1 MVLRRIFFILLLFPL
16 LTSCQRKGEETASI
30 KIQFPTAQ
38 SFGKVGTLSTISAA
52 NICYV
57 VNVLGSGITEQNKSC
72 DVKRGITAG
81 SVAPGSELS
90 ITVPSGS
97 NRTVEIYGI
106 LRNSPSE
113 PCPAAQTNWP
123 VPLTRVYFLG
133 KLNNVEVRPPTTTVD
148 ITITLPDSS
157 QNLISQLSLPG
168 SCVASTITEKS
179 GRIFASAELS
189 TSLVNGY
196 KKVSHISFK
205 TEDQIRTSTGGY
217 KIKNT
222 AVEGL

>member
-1 MVLRRIFFILLLFPL
+1 MVLCRIFFILLCSTILI
-16 LTSCQRKGEETASI
+16 SCQRKGEETASI

-38 SFGKVGTLSTISAA
+38 SFGKVGSLSAISAA

-57 VNVLGSGITEQNKSC
+57 VNVLGSGITEQNRSC

-90 ITVPSGS
+90 VTVPSGT

-113 PCPAAQTNWP
+113 PCPSVQAGWP

-133 KLNNVEVRPPTTTVD
+133 KTSNVEVRPPTTTVD
-148 ITITLPDSS
+148 ITITLPDTS
-157 QNLISQLSLPG
+157 QNLLAQLSLPG
-168 SCVASTITEKS
+168 SCVASSIAEKS
-179 GRIFASAELS
+179 GRIFAAADLS
-189 TSLVNGY
+189 ISPVNGY

-205 TEDQIRTSTGGY
+205 TDDQVRTSTGGY
-217 KIKNT
+217 KMKNT